1 MTELARKLSERVF
14 NKEDT
19 GKVQTLPT
27 KNRVTIFNV
36 PVAWFALFAVVTLA
50 GMYTGNLPGGMIG
63 SLLVMIVLGELFGYV
78 GDRLPIVK
86 TYLGG
91 GAIIAIF
98 GSAYM
103 VYSGLLPET
112 ITTSITDFMK
122 AGGFLNFYIAALITG
137 SILGMNSKILVKVGL
152 RYFLPIGGAVLGAMA
167 LTGLIGSI
175 VGFTLQEAVLVIAM
189 PILGGGMGAG
199 AVPMSQVYSELLGN
213 DPSYY
218 ISILVPAL
226 ALGNVFAIVLASLL
240 DRLGRKY
247 PFLTGNGQL
256 VKGFKYEKPTFH
268 YDIQKMGAGLL
279 AALTFF
285 TAGALLSSFIPIHA
299 YAIMIILVAATKI
312 MNVIPAPVVEGAS
325 QWYQFVAKN
334 WTFALLFGI
343 GVAYTDLGTVLEA
356 LTLQY
361 VLTVSGVV
369 VGAIIGA
376 GLLGRLVG
384 FYPIEAAITA
394 GLCMANMGGTGD
406 VAVLSAAKRM
416 ELMPFAQIS
425 SRLGGALILLLA
437 GLLIPLFV

>member
-1 MTELARKLSERVF
+1 MGEAARKYTNVNHSK
-14 NKEDT
+14 NTDNT
-19 GKVQTLPT
+19 NVQSL
-27 KNRVTIFNV
+27 KGDKIAIFNT
-36 PVAWFALFAVVTLA
+36 PILWFGIFTAITLIS
-50 GMYTGNLPGGMIG
+50 MYTGNLPGGMIG

-86 TYLGG
+86 TFLGG
-91 GAIIAIF
+91 GAIVAIF

-103 VYSGLLPET
+103 VYSGLLPEGV
-112 ITTSITDFMK
+112 TTSVTDFMK
-122 AGGFLNFYIAALITG
+122 SGGFLNFYIAALITG

-152 RYFLPIGGAVLGAMA
+152 RYFLPIGGAVIGAVA
-167 LTGLIGSI
+167 LTALIGSI

-189 PILGGGMGAG
+189 PSMGGGMGAG
-199 AVPMSQVYSELLGN
+199 AVPMSQIYSELLGN
-213 DPSYY
+213 EPSYY
-218 ISILVPAL
+218 ISMLVPAL
-226 ALGNVFAIVLASLL
+226 ALGNVFAIVLASML
-240 DRLGRKY
+240 DIIGKKF
-247 PFLTGNGQL
+247 PSLTGNGQL
-256 VKGFKYEKPTFH
+256 IQGFKYEKPEMT

-285 TAGALLSSFIPIHA
+285 TVGTLLASIIPLHA
-299 YAIMIILVAATKI
+299 YAIMIILVATAKVANT
-312 MNVIPAPVVEGAS
+312 IPTEVVEGAS

-361 VLTVSGVV
+361 ILTVFGVV
-369 VGAIIGA
+369 LGAVIGA
-376 GLLGRLVG
+376 ALLGRLVG

-406 VAVLSAAKRM
+406 VAVLSASKRM

-437 GLLIPLFV
+437 GLLIPLFT